1 MTSFE
6 KKDTPMAQLIIPPDS
21 SAPVD
26 AKHAAVSLRREF
38 GGVQGWV
45 SDAQVGRD
53 KAVARRELEQT
64 YIDAKVATVK
74 HSTELAVAEIK
85 QARTID
91 SLTKTAALDT
101 ALQVTTTA
109 ALLTISK
116 NDVGAELA
124 MHVALQESLTEIEAE
139 GRRLGLPAHQI
150 ETMKDRACTNI
161 ARIIGHSQGLSD
173 QLIASIVG
181 RVRFLNP
188 PTNSQ

>member
-6 KKDTPMAQLIIPPDS
+6 KKDTQMPQLIIPPDS

-26 AKHAAVSLRREF
+26 AKHAAFSLRREF

-53 KAVARRELEQT
+53 KAVARRDLEQT

-139 GRRLGLPAHQI
+139 GRRLGLSAHQI

-161 ARIIGHSQGLSD
+161 AHIIGHSQGLSD